1 MQELQNLYDRCESLP
16 IPDKGEEEELDEQIF
31 MVIDLETMIMA
42 YAEAS
47 LKNIKPNFSLD
58 GDNIEKL
65 QRNVGRFQGLSE
77 SDQVV
82 QRQLL
87 EKLSV
92 LKEIR
97 NLLTQ
102 SAL

>member
-1 MQELQNLYDRCESLP
+1 MADLQLLYDQCELLP
-16 IPDKGEEEELDEQIF
+16 VPDKGTEEELDEQIF

-47 LKNIKPNFSLD
+47 LKGIQPNFSLD

-65 QRNVGRFQGLSE
+65 QRNIGRFENLID
-77 SDQVV
+77 SDRVV

-87 EKLSV
+87 EKLAV

-97 NLLTQ
+97 DLFL
-102 SAL
+102 

>member
-1 MQELQNLYDRCESLP
+1 M
-16 IPDKGEEEELDEQIF
+16 PDKGTEEELDEQIF

-47 LKNIKPNFSLD
+47 LKGIQPNFSLD

-65 QRNVGRFQGLSE
+65 QRNVGRFENLTV
-77 SDQVV
+77 SDQSV
-82 QRQLL
+82 QTQLL
-87 EKLSV
+87 EKLAV

-97 NLLTQ
+97 DLLQ
-102 SAL
+102 

>member
-1 MQELQNLYDRCESLP
+1 METLQSLYDFCESLP
-16 IPDKGEEEELDEQIF
+16 IPDKGTEEELDEQIF

-47 LKNIKPNFSLD
+47 LSGVQPKFSLD

-65 QRNVGRFQGLSE
+65 QRNVGRFQELGE
-77 SDQVV
+77 EDQVV
-82 QRQLL
+82 QKQLL
-87 EKLSV
+87 EKLAV

-97 NLLTQ
+97 DLL
-102 SAL
+102 LR